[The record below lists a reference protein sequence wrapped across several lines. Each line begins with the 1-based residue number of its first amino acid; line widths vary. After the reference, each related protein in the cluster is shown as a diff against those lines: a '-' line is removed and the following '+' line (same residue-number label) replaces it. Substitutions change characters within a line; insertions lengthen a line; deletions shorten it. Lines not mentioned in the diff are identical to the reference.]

1 MLEAEW
7 NPLGSSVPH
16 TLRRCFRNSPGSCG
30 RLSSFYVVWVLL
42 GLNHPSTLT
51 HSLNAHN
58 SKIKEF
64 PWPNPPESVSEYG
77 FKGMLMWNSLK
88 WNPLHSEA
96 LSQDVL
102 CNYKWLGLCKCSR
115 HQISQVS
122 HLRVMPG
129 SPCERHCHQD
139 S

>member
-16 TLRRCFRNSPGSCG
+16 TLRRCLKIPLGPVGVFLHS
-30 RLSSFYVVWVLL
+30 LYVVWVLL
-42 GLNHPSTLT
+42 GLNHLSTLT
-51 HSLNAHN
+51 HSLNSHN
-58 SKIKEF
+58 SKIKAF
-64 PWPNPPESVSEYG
+64 PWSNLPESVSECG

-102 CNYKWLGLCKCSR
+102 CDYKWLGLCKCSR
-115 HQISQVS
+115 HPVLPSITPACNAWVS
-122 HLRVMPG
+122 L
-129 SPCERHCHQD
+129 
-139 S
+139 